1 MFKFVFLLLSNILAY
16 SVINNRII
24 DNFGRERIF
33 HGTNVIYKTKPWHPI
48 LNKFDYTKSF
58 NDDDIKIIKNLGLNI
73 IRLGVM
79 WPGVEPVKGNYNL
92 SYLNVMKNIINKL
105 NDNNIYVLID
115 FHQDVL
121 SEYFC
126 GEGIPDWIL
135 NNSNFPFPINFPYN
149 KMGKPSKEQC
159 LSGNWIDYQF
169 TYYTGKV
176 YQQLYTDPILI
187 NFFLGY
193 WNVVINTFKNSENVI
208 GYEIINEPWAGNIYE
223 DSLLLLP
230 KYADKKYLQPFYD
243 KIYNN
248 ISNNLNNKLLFFE
261 SITWDIYGV
270 GFEHS
275 PCLNKKSSCVLSYHC
290 YFPPALSVKQL
301 FDVRIND
308 IKRLN
313 VGGFLTEMGEI
324 NILDVL
330 SYSDYYFQ
338 SWTVWQYKIYSNITG
353 DSSMFFDEKGVKTS
367 SQYLNRVYPV
377 AICGH
382 GLYFSSN
389 NYSSKL
395 IYLNYPKCMKNTE
408 IYIKNYSNISINYN
422 LTKYIINNILYIKP
436 HENKI
441 NVSIII
447 HF

>member
-1 MFKFVFLLLSNILAY
+1 MP
-16 SVINNRII
+16 NNSESKNLISCWIEEQEKTPTTWDQKVLHRII

-187 NFFLGY
+187 
-193 WNVVINTFKNSENVI
+193 
-208 GYEIINEPWAGNIYE
+208 
-223 DSLLLLP
+223 
-230 KYADKKYLQPFYD
+230 
-243 KIYNN
+243 
-248 ISNNLNNKLLFFE
+248 
-261 SITWDIYGV
+261 
-270 GFEHS
+270 
-275 PCLNKKSSCVLSYHC
+275 
-290 YFPPALSVKQL
+290 
-301 FDVRIND
+301 
-308 IKRLN
+308 
-313 VGGFLTEMGEI
+313 
-324 NILDVL
+324 
-330 SYSDYYFQ
+330 
-338 SWTVWQYKIYSNITG
+338 
-353 DSSMFFDEKGVKTS
+353 TS
-367 SQYLNRVYPV
+367 SLGKPR
-377 AICGH
+377 
-382 GLYFSSN
+382 
-389 NYSSKL
+389 KL
-395 IYLNYPKCMKNTE
+395 
-408 IYIKNYSNISINYN
+408 
-422 LTKYIINNILYIKP
+422 
-436 HENKI
+436 
-441 NVSIII
+441 
-447 HF
+447 